1 MRKTTARGFTLLELI
16 IAVTLLAGFLL
27 PLMLIVSKSKIRAI
41 KYTHERELR
50 DLAQRKLFDRIHY
63 YEDRDQGDFA
73 AEGHPSWTWEIPL
86 PEMVGQ
92 GEQPL
97 LEYTIHVHVP
107 QQIEGQ
113 SSSSE
118 SGEGSTYELELWT
131 FPDERWYE
139 EQQYLY
145 DQGQYSPL
153 FGDPRMG
160 Y

>member
-1 MRKTTARGFTLLELI
+1 MSRRRAGGFTLLELV
-16 IAVTLLAGFLL
+16 IAVTILASFLL
-27 PLMLIVSKSKIRAI
+27 PLMLIVSRSKVKAI
-41 KYTHERELR
+41 KFTQARELR

-63 YEDRDQGDFA
+63 YEERDQGDFA
-73 AEGHPSWTWEIPL
+73 AEGHTSWTWEVAP
-86 PEMVGQ
+86 PEMVGN

-97 LEYTIHVHVP
+97 LEYTIRVRVP
-107 QQIEGQ
+107 QEIEGY
-113 SSSSE
+113 SAGA
-118 SGEGSTYELELWT
+118 GEGSTFELQLWT

-153 FGDPRMG
+153 FGAPGMN